1 MSLMMTAHILGVL
14 ALIAVA
20 LLLGATWYETVVM
33 APNYERDIPAS
44 IVVAR
49 QFLARTTP
57 AHFFRV
63 VAPCAQILTLL
74 TVVLDWGKPGDDA
87 FVIALVVLIVADI
100 ITYTFHYPRLA
111 IMFKSGDAQD
121 ADTLQRAA
129 RQWAAGNVVRGV
141 LLLLVFGTLLG
152 GTIHLATHVHA

>member
-1 MSLMMTAHILGVL
+1 MMAAHMLGVL

-33 APNYERDIPAS
+33 APNYQRDIPGS
-44 IVVAR
+44 IIVAR

-63 VAPCAQILTLL
+63 VAPCAQFSTLL
-74 TVVLDWGKPGDDA
+74 AVVLDWGKPGGGA
-87 FVIALVVLIVADI
+87 FLIALVVLIVADV

-111 IMFKSGDAQD
+111 IMFKSGDLQD
-121 ADTLQRAA
+121 ADTLRRAA
-129 RQWAAGNVVRGV
+129 RQWGAGNVVRGV
-141 LLLLVFGTLLG
+141 LLIVAFGALLAGTV
-152 GTIHLATHVHA
+152 HLATHLHA